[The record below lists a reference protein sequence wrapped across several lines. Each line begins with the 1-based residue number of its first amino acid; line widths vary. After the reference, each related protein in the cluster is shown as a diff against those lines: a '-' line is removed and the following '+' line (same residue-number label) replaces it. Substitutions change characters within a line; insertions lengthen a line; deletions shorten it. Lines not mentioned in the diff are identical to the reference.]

1 MSRAQNDYLFLE
13 LPREE
18 PTKRNFSVRTA
29 NFGEIYQATEP
40 ARIGD
45 QASRCIACGNPYCE
59 WKCPVH
65 NYIPNWL
72 ELLAE
77 DRIMEA
83 ADLCHATN
91 ALPEM
96 CGRICPQDRLCEGA
110 CTLNSDYGAVTIGQA
125 EKYIVDT
132 AIQRGW
138 APDLSGVAPLPYSVG
153 IVGAGPAGLSCADR
167 LRRFGVEAVV
177 YDRYPRIGGLLT
189 FGIPEFKLEKQVV
202 ERRRAILEDMGV
214 RFELGVDV
222 GADVQAEELLQRHQ
236 ALFVATGT
244 YNGVDIGLPGQDA
257 QGVYRALP
265 YLIAN
270 TDHIHRIGWGRED
283 YVDLAG
289 EQVLV
294 LGGGDTGMDCN
305 RTAVRQSAASVTCV
319 YRRDEA
325 SMPGSAREVSHCR
338 EEGVQFRFHAQPTSI
353 VARDGK
359 VEGVRFVRTELGA
372 ADASGRRR
380 METVPDSEFELAATA
395 VITSF
400 GFNASPPAWLDGLGV
415 RTHLDGRLLLGGD
428 AGEGRL
434 PGQTTNPAVF
444 GGGDMGRGADLVVT
458 AVADGM
464 GAAQSILTWLQR

>member
-138 APDLSGVAPLPYSVG
+138 APDLSGVAQLPYSVG

-167 LRRFGVEAVV
+167 LRRFGIEAVV

-236 ALFVATGT
+236 ALFVATGA
-244 YNGVDIGLPGQDA
+244 YDGVDIGLPGQDA
-257 QGVYRALP
+257 RGVHRALP

-283 YVDLAG
+283 YVNLAG

-294 LGGGDTGMDCN
+294 LGRRRHRHGLQPHGGAAERRLGDLRVPQGRGQHAGLGARGEPLPRGGGAVPLPRAAHLDRGAGRQGGGGALRAHRAGRGPTPAAAGAWRRCPI
-305 RTAVRQSAASVTCV
+305 RSSSCPPPPSSPPLASTPRRRHGWTAWACAPTWTAGCCWAATPARETCPGRPPTRRSSAAATW
-319 YRRDEA
+319 A
-325 SMPGSAREVSHCR
+325 GA
-338 EEGVQFRFHAQPTSI
+338 PTWWS
-353 VARDGK
+353 R
-359 VEGVRFVRTELGA
+359 
-372 ADASGRRR
+372 
-380 METVPDSEFELAATA
+380 PWPTA
-395 VITSF
+395 W
-400 GFNASPPAWLDGLGV
+400 APPS
-415 RTHLDGRLLLGGD
+415 R
-428 AGEGRL
+428 
-434 PGQTTNPAVF
+434 
-444 GGGDMGRGADLVVT
+444 
-458 AVADGM
+458 
-464 GAAQSILTWLQR
+464 S